1 MSEKTDC
8 YALGV
13 VLLELLTGRRP
24 GATIE
29 LHLELGV
36 KVFAGI
42 DQFKDPRAGR
52 WPPDVLHGLAGAA
65 KQCLTLYPIKRP
77 TVAEMLPMLEIC
89 EQVAN
94 QAKWQ

>member
-1 MSEKTDC
+1 
-8 YALGV
+8 
-13 VLLELLTGRRP
+13 
-24 GATIE
+24 
-29 LHLELGV
+29 
-36 KVFAGI
+36 
-42 DQFKDPRAGR
+42 
-52 WPPDVLHGLAGAA
+52 VLHGLAGAA